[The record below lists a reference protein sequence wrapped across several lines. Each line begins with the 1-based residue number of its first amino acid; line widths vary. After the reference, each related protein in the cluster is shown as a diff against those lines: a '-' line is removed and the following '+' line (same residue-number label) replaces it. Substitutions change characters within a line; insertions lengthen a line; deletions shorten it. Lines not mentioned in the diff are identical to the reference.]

1 MEGHEE
7 LRKEVG
13 YGGSVVVP
21 QVLENVQ
28 VLSSNNLRE
37 IPHYY
42 LQNEAETDPV
52 EVEDSFHMPV
62 IDMSKLLDKDPSIY
76 DHELTRLHSAC
87 KDWGFF
93 QVKSTA

>member
-1 MEGHEE
+1 MDGHEE
-7 LRKEVG
+7 LRREVG

-28 VLSSNNLRE
+28 VLSSKNLKE

-42 LQNEAETDPV
+42 VQRQAETDLI
-52 EVEDSFHMPV
+52 EDENSFLIPV
-62 IDMSKLLDKDPSIY
+62 IDMSKLLDQNSSTHHY
-76 DHELTRLHSAC
+76 ELARLHSAC

-93 QVKSTA
+93 QVKFIA